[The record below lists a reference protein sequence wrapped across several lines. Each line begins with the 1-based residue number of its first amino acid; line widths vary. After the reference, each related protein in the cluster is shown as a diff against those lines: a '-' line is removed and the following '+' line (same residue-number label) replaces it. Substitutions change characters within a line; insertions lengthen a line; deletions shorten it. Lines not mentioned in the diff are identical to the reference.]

1 MLTASTV
8 VRKKPEVGDVRA
20 AEKGVLAFIPPR
32 MQLWLRHPGSG
43 PRSAPQQAGTE
54 PPPLPRRLRIA
65 PGASPRCRRPSS
77 AALLPSSRPPCPA
90 PAAVRGRAQTPEP
103 FGVLQNGLWG
113 LGGRGLRSRPV
124 SKMAAV
130 WLRLGNP
137 APVRRGGW
145 APCRGREGRA
155 DAIFPER
162 GSDIEGSVGGWREG
176 GTGAAAAA
184 AGFVHRS
191 QGKGA
196 FELVPV
202 GFCALS

>member
-1 MLTASTV
+1 MWERPRREFWRLFLRGCSSDSDTLA
-8 VRKKPEVGDVRA
+8 PARA
-20 AEKGVLAFIPPR
+20 RPHNRPGRCPRPSRAGCGSPRCQPP
-32 MQLWLRHPGSG
+32 L
-43 PRSAPQQAGTE
+43 
-54 PPPLPRRLRIA
+54 PPPLLRC
-65 PGASPRCRRPSS
+65 PTS
-77 AALLPSSRPPCPA
+77 LLTAPCPA
-90 PAAVRGRAQTPEP
+90 PAAVCGRAQTPEP
-103 FGVLQNGLWG
+103 FSLLQNGLWG

-184 AGFVHRS
+184 VAAGFVHRS

-196 FELVPV
+196 FELVPL
-202 GFCALS
+202 GFCARS